1 MRRRRN
7 GAPDGRRD
15 VIPRRVASIRSSVS
29 RARARAMDPP
39 LSWIRVDDSAH
50 LSMNARARP
59 NFAVDQILPSTSS
72 SSRAAMYGLCGSEA
86 QCRAAFK
93 ALTPTPAPRARVHAP
108 ERRDTRAKAFR
119 MAFDEDDT
127 AIESSASYHRAEE
140 ALRYRA
146 LWLGNRAA
154 WLIASKSRW
163 RAMRAK
169 RQNEREIGARISQ
182 SPVAQSGASSLA
194 SSSRDGPIDRSSARE

>member
-29 RARARAMDPP
+29 RARAMDPL

-59 NFAVDQILPSTSS
+59 KPPSTSS

-108 ERRDTRAKAFR
+108 ERQDTRAKAFR